1 MAENGGDTKVEA
13 TPRAHLSDLFRAGKE
28 LTVTDANDVKYVLW
42 MQRPTAV
49 QQEEA
54 REAANVR
61 ALRLRMQYK
70 ERDGDR
76 YLVLHQTMEEMV
88 DHELLVE
95 TRSKYNEGDLRN
107 QAFNEVMYNEDHGED
122 WKKNDRYVSLLGA
135 LSDRWEEISLYNSQ
149 MVKAESEERILP
161 EEDEQ
166 LQELLAQQ
174 EKFGDQVNVRVAE
187 LVAEEMEKHVNKPD
201 AQLRNEIVKESI
213 EVESR
218 VYWYETHQ
226 IRMLYYSCRNPDDHD
241 KFYFDVADDVLNL
254 PSHIR
259 QDLYNAYD
267 ELERGSEDV
276 KNSLSLPSSLDLSE

>member
-1 MAENGGDTKVEA
+1 MAETEQETK
-13 TPRAHLSDLFRAGKE
+13 PRAHLSDLFRAGEE
-28 LTVTDANDVKYVLW
+28 LTITDANDVKYVLW

-76 YLVLHQTMEEMV
+76 YLVLHQTMEDMT
-88 DHELLVE
+88 DHEMLVE
-95 TRSKYNEGDLRN
+95 TRSKYNEGDLRT
-107 QAFNEVMYNEDHGED
+107 QAFNEVMYDEDHGED
-122 WKKNDRYVSLLGA
+122 WKKDDRYVSLLSA
-135 LSDRWEEISLYNSQ
+135 LSGRWDEIAKYNTQMEEADSQ
-149 MVKAESEERILP
+149 ERILP

-187 LVAEEMEKHVNKPD
+187 LVAEEMEKHINKPD

-226 IRMLYYSCRNPDDHD
+226 IRMLYYACRSPDDHD
-241 KFYFDVADDVLNL
+241 KFYFDVPDDVLNL

-276 KNSLSLPSSLDLSE
+276 KNSLSLPSSSDSSE